1 MWMLPISLAAGLAYT
16 CLINRYS
23 KRFGSSYGLLSVY
36 NFLVYGLCL
45 ILALVM
51 SIGIPL
57 SGFTVLMGAL
67 FGLATALGTMFKLRA
82 LSKGPLHLTNLI
94 TTASTILP
102 AISGALFFGET
113 FSVWKLLLVF
123 LLLVFIWISLK
134 KTENSGFERG
144 WLFDCMISFFSIGS
158 IGLLQ
163 KIHQSSSHLEEGNWF
178 VTIGFFV
185 TVLYSLLPLLRQ
197 KETARLHLP
206 RREVLFALLAGICIY
221 IPNVF
226 NLRLSGIL
234 PSQIFFPV
242 INGGNIILTSLA
254 ALVLFREKL
263 TLRQAVGL
271 VGGIVSLIL
280 ICMV

>member
-23 KRFGSSYGLLSVY
+23 KRFGASYGLLSVY
-36 NFLVYGLCL
+36 NFLVYGL
-45 ILALVM
+45 VM
-51 SIGIPL
+51 SIGVPL

-102 AISGALFFGET
+102 AVSGALFFGEE
-113 FSVWKLLLVF
+113 FSVWKLLLVL

-134 KTENSGFERG
+134 KTEDSGFERC
-144 WLFDCMISFFSIGS
+144 WLFDCMISFFSIGA

-163 KIHQSSSHLEEGNWF
+163 KIHQSSAYLEEGNWF
-178 VTIGFFV
+178 VAIGFFV

-197 KETARLHLP
+197 KETTRLQLP
-206 RREVLFALLAGICIY
+206 RKEVLFALLAGICIY

-263 TLRQAVGL
+263 TLRQAIGL